1 MTMIATGIPLRH
13 LHLVWSDLWPLLEP
27 AVKRSPDK
35 PDACPDPGEWVLARL
50 LAGDAQL
57 WAVYDA
63 NAPVAAIVTQIQTG
77 IPPTELP
84 STMLGTGPRLSTAAE
99 AGEKRCLIW
108 LVGGSRLRD
117 WAADF
122 IFKLEDW
129 ARSLGCVTLRGV
141 GRPGWAR
148 IVKKFGGVSVDAVDG
163 LPTWERRIA

>member
-1 MTMIATGIPLRH
+1 MTATGIPLRH

-35 PDACPDPGEWVLARL
+35 PDVLARL
-50 LAGDAQL
+50 IACDAQL
-57 WAVYDA
+57 WAVYDGP
-63 NAPVAAIVTQIQTG
+63 APVAAIVTQIQVG
-77 IPPTELP
+77 
-84 STMLGTGPRLSTAAE
+84 
-99 AGEKRCLIW
+99 GEKRCLIW
-108 LVGGSRLRD
+108 LVGGSRLRE

-122 IFKLEDW
+122 IAKLEDW

-163 LPTWERRIA
+163 LPAWERRIA

>member
-1 MTMIATGIPLRH
+1 LHH

-35 PDACPDPGEWVLARL
+35 PDVLARL
-50 LAGDAQL
+50 LFNEAQL
-57 WAVYDA
+57 WAIYDA
-63 NAPVAAIVTQIQTG
+63 DVPVAAIVTQIQV
-77 IPPTELP
+77 
-84 STMLGTGPRLSTAAE
+84 AN
-99 AGEKRCLIW
+99 EKRCLIW
-108 LVGGSRLRD
+108 LVGGSRLHD

-122 IFKLEDW
+122 IAKLEDW

-163 LPTWERRIA
+163 LPAWERRIA